1 MHHASPAADPFER
14 LSPYEKKL
22 ILTMTPSAWE
32 RHRMRNPRLSK
43 QDRENLLLAIL
54 LERRRL
60 YERCFKEE
68 CAKVGLEPPTIR
80 NLLSEERLRKYQ
92 PSMNAALAAT
102 STQRIANDQEHQDL
116 RYAAESYQRDKM
128 GLPPLTAEEDFERR
142 QKRRKTRRMSP

>member
-32 RHRMRNPRLSK
+32 RHRMGNPRLSK

-60 YERCFKEE
+60 YERCFKQE
-68 CAKVGLEPPTIR
+68 CAKNGLEPPTVR
-80 NLLSEERLRKYQ
+80 NLLSDERLRQYQ
-92 PSMNAALAAT
+92 PFMNAALAAT
-102 STQRIANDQEHQDL
+102 STQRIANDREHQDL
-116 RYAAESYQRDKM
+116 RYAAESYQRDKN

-142 QKRRKTRRMSP
+142 QKKRKTRRMSP